1 MAAELVVPIE
11 DIRHLTYVEG
21 LSKLSTLPLTEV
33 ELVVR
38 NPRYGN
44 GDESWSKADRQDF
57 AQGLRNILLDPK
69 GAEIYARD
77 QAEKKEFWRKEREW
91 EEEVKRTMYR
101 PVSEILA
108 ARAEA

>member
-1 MAAELVVPIE
+1 MA
-11 DIRHLTYVEG
+11 T
-21 LSKLSTLPLTEV
+21 
-33 ELVVR
+33 
-38 NPRYGN
+38 GN
-44 GDESWSKADRQDF
+44 ESWLKADRQDF
-57 AQGLRNILLDPK
+57 AQDLRNMLLDPK

-77 QAEKKEFWRKEREW
+77 QAEKEKCRRKERER